1 MSFGYHRA
9 SVHEGFV
16 DKALETVSYQ
26 EYSAKYPH
34 VQWSVG
40 FMGRPSGPDFYIN
53 KRDNTVAHGPGGQ
66 ENTDDMHNE
75 ADPCFGR
82 VVEGVDVL
90 NEIDKIPVD
99 KSHGSELKVPVKI
112 VSARVMAQRN
122 DDSFKEDQ
130 GGRGSWEGVEHGRK
144 FDRGDKIMPL
154 PTDEM
159 PRAY

>member
-1 MSFGYHRA
+1 
-9 SVHEGFV
+9 
-16 DKALETVSYQ
+16 
-26 EYSAKYPH
+26 
-34 VQWSVG
+34 
-40 FMGRPSGPDFYIN
+40 MGRPSGPDFYIN

-99 KSHGSELKVPVKI
+99 KNHGSELKSPVKI

-122 DDSFKEDQ
+122 GDSFKDQ
-130 GGRGSWEGVEHGRK
+130 GGGGSGGDVGGGSGGSTGSWEGVEHGRK
-144 FDRGDKIMPL
+144 YDGGDKIMPL
-154 PTDEM
+154 PTETEEM